1 MGVWSDEQLR
11 PRLEGRIVTL
21 EPIDPRHADGLRAAA
36 ADERA
41 WTWMTTRDTEAWV
54 AAALATN
61 EMHHF
66 VVVMDGVVVG
76 STSYLNVFPE
86 HLRLEI
92 GNTWNT
98 PSAWGTGAN
107 TDAKY
112 LLLRHAFETLGARR
126 VEFKTDARNG
136 RARAALAAIPA
147 EFEGIHRKHMIV
159 RDGERRDS
167 ARYAVVDD
175 DWSDVKSALERRIA
189 AAR

>member
-1 MGVWSDEQLR
+1 MDWSQQQLR
-11 PRLEGRIVTL
+11 PRLAGRIVTL
-21 EPIDPRHADGLRAAA
+21 EPIDPRHVDGLRAAA

-41 WTWMTTRDTEAWV
+41 WTWMTTRDTEAWI
-54 AAALATN
+54 AAALAA
-61 EMHHF
+61 EDMHHF
-66 VVVMDGVVVG
+66 VVLQDGVIG
-76 STSYLNVFPE
+76 STSYLNVVPE
-86 HLRLEI
+86 HRRLEI

-98 PSAWGTGAN
+98 PSAWGSGAN

-112 LLLRHAFETLGARR
+112 LLLRHAFEELGARR
-126 VEFKTDARNG
+126 VEFKTDAKNE

-167 ARYAVVDD
+167 AWYAVIDD
-175 DWSDVKSALERRIA
+175 DWPEVKAALERRIA

>member
-1 MGVWSDEQLR
+1 VWTAEQLR

-21 EPIDPRHADGLRAAA
+21 EPIEQRHVEGLRAAA

-41 WTWMTTRDTEAWV
+41 WTWMTTRDTEAWI
-54 AAALATN
+54 AAALAAT

-66 VVVMDGVVVG
+66 VVVRDGEVIG
-76 STSYLNVFPE
+76 STSYLNAFPE

-98 PSAWGTGAN
+98 PSAWGSGAN

-126 VEFKTDARNG
+126 VEFKTDAKNE
-136 RARAALAAIPA
+136 RARAALAAIPS

-167 ARYAVVDD
+167 AWYAVIDD
-175 DWSDVKSALERRIA
+175 DWPDVKGALERRISTG
-189 AAR
+189 R